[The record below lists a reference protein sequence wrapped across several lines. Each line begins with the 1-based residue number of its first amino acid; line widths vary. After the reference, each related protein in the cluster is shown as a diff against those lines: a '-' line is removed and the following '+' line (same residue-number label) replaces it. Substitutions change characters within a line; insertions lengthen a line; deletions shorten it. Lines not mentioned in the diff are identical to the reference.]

1 MNKENGEIND
11 SAEPVPRLNWRTNL
25 HKKFQYQL
33 DRSVPHHLRRWLVT
47 LGVAMIYIL
56 RVYWVKGF
64 HVVSYGLATY
74 VLNLLIGFLSPN
86 VDPDLEGRDGI
97 SSPGRDNTEYKPFE
111 RRVPEFRF
119 WYSITKA
126 FIVSFMLTFI
136 SVLDVPVFWPILSSY
151 WVFLFVLTMKRQL
164 VHMIKY
170 KYNPFSTAKP
180 ISLQHSNNRGFEASP
195 CENIEM
201 IIAISAEDDDGVR
214 CLTLPML
221 RQNGKEM
228 DILFQAALRGD
239 VEELHE
245 LLAKSPLILYQV
257 SFLSAQNPLHF
268 ASAAGHLDFAR
279 KILELKPEFA
289 RQLNEDGYSP
299 IHLASA
305 NGHVDIVRE
314 IIKVDSNIC
323 RLEGGDGRTPLHL
336 AVLGGRI
343 DVISE
348 MLATCEGCLKDLTMQ
363 KETALHLAVRNFQ
376 LASLRVLLDWSKH
389 KNKEILNMKDEH
401 GNTILHLA
409 IWKKQRQAI
418 NLISSKQAVVE
429 LLLRNYSGILE
440 VNAVNKSGLT
450 ALDLLLI
457 FPSEAGDREIQEILQ
472 GAGASKAQNLIPNST
487 TCNSTTNLDPPSNNC
502 RAKDLIDFFRFH
514 DGRDSPSDVRS
525 TLLVIAVLV
534 ATATYQVGISPPGD
548 VWQEDDEGHVAGT
561 SIMATHNLVS
571 YILLVSSNSIGFN
584 VSLYMICTLTSKFPL
599 QTELQVCIFALYMTF
614 ITAVTATSPKSTRL
628 FTNVFTSALPTVV
641 PLSCF
646 LLRKYRVIQR
656 TVCILEIFRRRIQ
669 MRG

>member
-1 MNKENGEIND
+1 MKDN
-11 SAEPVPRLNWRTNL
+11 
-25 HKKFQYQL
+25 
-33 DRSVPHHLRRWLVT
+33 
-47 LGVAMIYIL
+47 IL
-56 RVYWVKGF
+56 KWKSEHG
-64 HVVSYGLATY
+64 
-74 VLNLLIGFLSPN
+74 
-86 VDPDLEGRDGI
+86 
-97 SSPGRDNTEYKPFE
+97 
-111 RRVPEFRF
+111 
-119 WYSITKA
+119 
-126 FIVSFMLTFI
+126 
-136 SVLDVPVFWPILSSY
+136 
-151 WVFLFVLTMKRQL
+151 
-164 VHMIKY
+164 
-170 KYNPFSTAKP
+170 
-180 ISLQHSNNRGFEASP
+180 
-195 CENIEM
+195 
-201 IIAISAEDDDGVR
+201 
-214 CLTLPML
+214 
-221 RQNGKEM
+221 M

-299 IHLASA
+299 IHFASA
-305 NGHVDIVRE
+305 NGHIDIVRE

-336 AVLGGRI
+336 TVLGGRI

-409 IWKKQRQAI
+409 IWKKQRQARKE
-418 NLISSKQAVVE
+418 SSNGPNKLKQVVIQVVE

-502 RAKDLIDFFRFH
+502 RAKGLIDFFRFH

-656 TVCILEIFRRRIQ
+656 FSQRGCRGIAGIASKKSPYPLSSPFHECSKSFTFCFCSWALGFCKENTGLKPEFARQLNEDGYSPIHLASANGHADIVREIIKVDSNICRLEGGDGRTPLHLAVLGGKVDVISEMLAACEGCLEDLTMQKETALHLAVRHYQLASLRVLLDWSKQIRKEEILNMKDEHGNTILHLAVWKKQRQASHIIYN
-669 MRG
+669 